1 MNADEINSQISKY
14 NKKQYVNSI
23 EDKENL
29 EKYNSIENSG
39 EPEREIEE
47 DFTNYQIEE
56 SKYNEDI
63 NMQVTTRQKLDY
75 FLSNGIFL
83 QILSISSFIF
93 SFTIYIIYVVT
104 TYFPFVNFHWFD
116 ILNVV
121 FSSFHILETYINKR
135 STIENSEVQN
145 ETEENNRN
153 HPLHSSSIKKG
164 KLVLE
169 KLVPHIL
176 KDHNEQSKG
185 KHKNCCST

>member
-121 FSSFHILETYINKR
+121 FSSFHILETALYIYL
-135 STIENSEVQN
+135 S
-145 ETEENNRN
+145 
-153 HPLHSSSIKKG
+153 
-164 KLVLE
+164 
-169 KLVPHIL
+169 
-176 KDHNEQSKG
+176 DHRLIYIYYLLI
-185 KHKNCCST
+185 C